1 MFEENLH
8 NIFKATYTL
17 VSKLGF
23 DAAYIDSIPPIER
36 DLYLMYAK
44 EEQAEQQKN
53 TGQPKEMVLGTP
65 IDPMNSPFQNPA
77 I

>member
-1 MFEENLH
+1 
-8 NIFKATYTL
+8 
-17 VSKLGF
+17 
-23 DAAYIDSIPPIER
+23 
-36 DLYLMYAK
+36 MYAK